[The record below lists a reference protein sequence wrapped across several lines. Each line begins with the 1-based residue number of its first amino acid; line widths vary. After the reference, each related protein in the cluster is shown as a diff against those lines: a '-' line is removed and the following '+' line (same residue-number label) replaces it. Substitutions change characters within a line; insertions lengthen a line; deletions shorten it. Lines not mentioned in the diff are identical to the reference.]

1 MSKTDQ
7 LSGTVL
13 VVDDTPGNLRVLVDS
28 LTARG
33 LDVLV
38 ATDGRSAIERAVYG
52 QPDLILLDVIMPGI
66 DGFETCRKFKDTP
79 ETTAIPVIFMTALSD
94 TSQKVKAF
102 EVGAVDYVTKPF
114 EEEELIA
121 RVDAHLTIRS
131 LQADLER
138 RNNQLEDLNQLKNEF
153 LGMAA
158 HDIRNPLTAILAGA
172 EILELTAGSAA
183 TEKVIQT
190 SHQIQ
195 IAGNRIKTLLTNLL
209 DVNAIDSGKRNIE
222 IEPIELSSILE
233 QVVTNHESSARSKT
247 IEIIRDQTT
256 NGELI
261 MADACAAGQVLD
273 NLISNAIKYSP
284 PERRVWISNERCADT
299 VKITIRDE
307 GPGLSQED
315 RENMFGKFARLTP
328 RPTAGESSTG
338 LGLWIVRELIIS
350 MEGSIRCES
359 TLGEGATF
367 IVEFRS
373 AGVPAEVGTCTAGSA
388 PARLQK

>member
-1 MSKTDQ
+1 MSNINQ

-28 LTARG
+28 LSARG

-38 ATDGRSAIERAVYG
+38 ATDGKSAVERAVYG

-66 DGFETCRKFKDTP
+66 DGFETCRIFKETP
-79 ETTAIPVIFMTALSD
+79 ETSAIPVIFMTALSD

-121 RVDAHLTIRS
+121 RVDTHLTIRS

-138 RNNQLEDLNQLKNEF
+138 RNHQLEELNQLKNEF

-183 TEKVIQT
+183 AEKVIQT

-195 IAGNRIKTLLTNLL
+195 IAGNRIQTLLTNLL

-222 IEPIELSSILE
+222 IEPIELRAVLE
-233 QVVTNHESSARSKT
+233 QVTANHEPSARSKN

-256 NGELI
+256 DGESI
-261 MADACAAGQVLD
+261 MADVCAAGQVLD
-273 NLISNAIKYSP
+273 NLVSNAIKYSP
-284 PERRVWISNERCADT
+284 PEQRVWISTERRGDIIT
-299 VKITIRDE
+299 ITIRDE

-315 RENMFGKFARLTP
+315 QKKMFGKFARLTP
-328 RPTAGESSTG
+328 RPTAGETSTG
-338 LGLWIVRELIIS
+338 LGLWIVKELVQS
-350 MEGSIRCES
+350 MNGSIRCES

-367 IVEFRS
+367 TVEFRC
-373 AGVPAEVGTCTAGSA
+373 AEVPAVAAG
-388 PARLQK
+388 